1 MIKSFHNLVNENLQ
15 EDLSYEDVSRLA
27 ELELLTGD
35 LLKIYNY
42 VNSSDAYT
50 LDLTDSKLTHLPNWL
65 KIISGNLLLIGSNI
79 EEIQSGLIINGGIYA
94 NTSNLKYI
102 NITQIGYA
110 LNIDQSLVTKLPDN
124 LTVNGYF
131 SCEGIQF
138 EKIPVGL
145 SCVNLY
151 IYGSNLCKFSDNELR
166 KMFKISSSI
175 TRYEA

>member
-1 MIKSFHNLVNENLQ
+1 MIKSFHNFVNENLQ

-50 LDLTDSKLTHLPNWL
+50 LDLTDSKLTHLPKWL

-94 NTSNLKYI
+94 NTSKLKYI

-110 LNIDQSLVTKLPDN
+110 LNIDYSLVTKLPDH
-124 LTVNGYF
+124 LIINGYLAVR
-131 SCEGIQF
+131 GIQF
-138 EKIPVGL
+138 EEIPKYL
-145 SCVNLY
+145 RIRSILF
-151 IYGSNLCKFSDNELR
+151 IRSSNLEQFSDEELYDMYTIGGGIA
-166 KMFKISSSI
+166 K
-175 TRYEA
+175 